1 LAEDIRLLP
10 QGLDTLIGERGLTL
24 SGGQKQRMAIARAL
38 LADRPVLMLDDAF
51 SALDT
56 VTEEQLVKN
65 LVDYAR
71 FKQ

>member
-1 LAEDIRLLP
+1 
-10 QGLDTLIGERGLTL
+10 
-24 SGGQKQRMAIARAL
+24 MAIARAL

-65 LVDYAR
+65 LVTMLV
-71 FKQ
+71 